1 MNLYSNSSTIS
12 LVNSYQLT
20 LLIKNEIDEKAR
32 KELFESLAK
41 KFTKV
46 EKEDLWGTRDLA
58 YPILKQ
64 DKAFYAYYEFQANPG
79 DIASIDKSIKLNE
92 DIIRY
97 LLIRK
102 D

>member
-1 MNLYSNSSTIS
+1 MSNYS
-12 LVNSYQLT
+12 LT
-20 LLIKNEIDEKAR
+20 LLIKNDLGEKER
-32 KELFESLAK
+32 QELLDSLAK

-46 EKEDLWGTRDLA
+46 EKEDLWGARDLA

-79 DIASIDKSIKLNE
+79 DISSIDKMVKLNE
-92 DIIRY
+92 DVLRY